1 MNKPKPWLPNK
12 FSYSLFHLIHTVCNG
27 FFTCFFFVA
36 STDIIMDLSCKLQ
49 KPNVALVHQM
59 PFYTDLPGFAGTI
72 DKVRCLFL
80 DIIRFNSKIL
90 T

>member
-1 MNKPKPWLPNK
+1 MRWISHGYQINFLTY
-12 FSYSLFHLIHTVCNG
+12 FSIWFIPYVMVFLLV
-27 FFTCFFFVA
+27 FFVA